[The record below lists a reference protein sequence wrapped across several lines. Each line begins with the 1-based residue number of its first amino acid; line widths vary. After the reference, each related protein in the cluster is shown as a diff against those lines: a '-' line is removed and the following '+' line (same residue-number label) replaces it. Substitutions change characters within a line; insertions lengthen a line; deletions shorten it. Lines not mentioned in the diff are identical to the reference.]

1 MPVKEKLIK
10 ILEALEKMDRRV
22 IFIFIGL
29 AVIVPFF
36 IPFGFDFSVSA
47 PVQSFYDSIQSV
59 PADSKVLLSIDYDP
73 ASMPELYPMHLAVL
87 RQLFSKDVK
96 VICTQLWA
104 TGSPL
109 AEKTFREIAVKEF
122 NKKYGTDYVNLGF
135 KEGREVVMVSMGE
148 SIPKTF
154 PTDYH
159 GTKVEDLPIMQGVKN
174 FSDLAMIINIS
185 AGVPGTKEWVL
196 QVQSRFHIKL
206 VSGTTAVSA
215 PEFYPYLQSGQ
226 LVGLLGGMKGAAE
239 YEKLVGVKGLGRR
252 GMDSQSVSH
261 IVILLFILIGNIA
274 YFSTRGREKK

>member
-1 MPVKEKLIK
+1 MKEKLIK
-10 ILEALEKMDRRV
+10 ILEALEKMDRRI
-22 IFIFIGL
+22 IFVFIGL
-29 AVIVPFF
+29 SVAIPFF
-36 IPFGFDFSVSA
+36 IPINFDFSVTP
-47 PVQSFYDSIQSV
+47 PVQKFYDAIQSL
-59 PADSKVLLSIDYDP
+59 PPGSKVLLATDYDP
-73 ASMPELYPMHLAVL
+73 ASMPELYPMHLAAL
-87 RQLFSKDVK
+87 KQLFSRDSK
-96 VICTQLWA
+96 VICAQLWA

-109 AEKTFREIAVKEF
+109 AERAFREVGIKEF
-122 NKKYGTDYVNLGF
+122 NKKYGVDFVNLGF

-159 GTKVEDLPIMQGVKN
+159 GTRVEDLPIMQGVKN
-174 FSDLAMIINIS
+174 FNDVAMIVNIS

-196 QVQSRFHIKL
+196 QVQTRFHIKL

-261 IVILLFILIGNIA
+261 IVMFLFILIGNIA
-274 YFSTRGREKK
+274 YFSTRGKKKK